1 MIRVVLA
8 PAAALAG
15 TAGGAITLVEATRF
29 AGAPALAAGALTAL
43 FAGAWGS
50 RLHLPRGG
58 LLLVGALGG
67 ALSML
72 PPIDTT
78 LLSQDASLHRG
89 AGLWL
94 AREGTLAVAD
104 PALAA
109 LNADERVALFGGGT
123 ISARRMSLVR
133 LPGGLVLPD
142 LDTEVAYPS
151 FSHLLMTWV
160 GLAAR
165 VAGAGAV
172 GFLGPLL
179 AALALWAVGVT
190 VALGV
195 GGRSGAGWGLAAEIL
210 LALLLPEHW
219 FGRFLMSEI
228 LGQALV
234 WCAVAAA
241 AIAAEEARRP
251 LGRRAARGVAGLLCG
266 ACLGL
271 AGFARLE
278 MVWIFVPALLLA
290 RALLPA
296 GRRLLPPLALAV
308 FLFAA
313 GQAALHRTASPTD
326 YGNHLVR
333 QVLEAY
339 ARLVWLVIALCRG
352 DGHLAGTL
360 LRLVLPLVA
369 FGLLAAGF
377 VWVRAVERRR
387 PGQGIR
393 AACAL
398 AGGLWL
404 ALLYRKGVTPGW
416 PAARALVL
424 FVPPALLG
432 ALALAGRRALPRGG
446 LEIALCLLALDQ
458 IAGGRVADEQ
468 IWAARRLVPV
478 VLPLVVVLAVR
489 GVGGSWIDGRR
500 PRSAWRLGLAR
511 GLLVVAL
518 FAAVRMVWPVLGRQL
533 QGGAADRV
541 RELAAELPPDAL
553 VLLAQPL
560 DWTHLAAAL
569 WLGEGRRTLVLRQ
582 AGVAGH
588 GAALRRYLDTAPAAG
603 VWVVTGAAGSA
614 AAPASGDEG
623 LSGFEGLTLSAPSA
637 VRRWRADFL
646 EVTRGRRPHG
656 LVEREIAL
664 RLRRVGPP
672 PALQPQ
678 GASTGRLGRD

>member
-1 MIRVVLA
+1 MIRLFLA
-8 PAAALAG
+8 TAAALAA
-15 TAGGAITLVEATRF
+15 TSWVAISLVEADRF
-29 AGAPALAAGALTAL
+29 AVAPALAAGALAAL
-43 FAGAWGS
+43 LVGTWGP
-50 RLHLPRGG
+50 RLRLPRGG
-58 LLLVGALGG
+58 LLLVGAMAG

-78 LLSQDASLHRG
+78 LLSQDASLHRA

-104 PALAA
+104 PSVAS
-109 LNADERVALFGGGT
+109 LNADERVALFGGAT

-142 LDTEVAYPS
+142 LEAEVAYPS
-151 FSHLLMTWV
+151 FSHLLMTWI
-160 GLAAR
+160 GLWAR
-165 VAGAGAV
+165 VAGASAV

-195 GGRSGAGWGLAAEIL
+195 GGRSGAPWGLVAEIL

-234 WCAVAAA
+234 WSAVAAA
-241 AIAAEEARRP
+241 AIAVEEARRP
-251 LGRRAARGVAGLLCG
+251 LGGRTAQGIAGLLCG

-278 MVWIFVPALLLA
+278 MVWIFVPTLLLA
-290 RALLPA
+290 RTLLPA
-296 GRRLLPPLALAV
+296 GRRLLPPLALAA
-308 FLFAA
+308 FLFTA
-313 GQAALHRTASPTD
+313 GQAALHLLAIPTD
-326 YGNHLVR
+326 YGNHIVR
-333 QVLEAY
+333 QLLEAY
-339 ARLVWLVIALCRG
+339 ARLAWLVIALCRG
-352 DGHLAGTL
+352 DGHLAGTI
-360 LRLVLPLVA
+360 LRLVLPLGV
-369 FGLLAAGF
+369 FGVLALGCLG
-377 VWVRAVERRR
+377 VRAVERRR

-393 AACAL
+393 VAAGL
-398 AGGLWL
+398 AGGFWL

-416 PAARALVL
+416 PAARALML
-424 FVPPALLG
+424 FVPSALLG
-432 ALALAGRRALPRGG
+432 ALALAGRRAWPRSGF
-446 LEIALCLLALDQ
+446 EIALCLLALDQ

-478 VLPLVVVLAVR
+478 VLPLVVMLAVR

-500 PRSAWRLGLAR
+500 PRSAWRRGLAP
-511 GLLVVAL
+511 GLLLLAV
-518 FAAVRMVWPVLGRQL
+518 FSAARMVWPVLGRPL

-541 RELAAELPPDAL
+541 RELAAGLPQGAL
-553 VLLAQPL
+553 VLLARPL
-560 DWTHLAAAL
+560 DWTHLAGAL
-569 WLGEGRRTLVLRQ
+569 WLGEGRRSLVLRE

-588 GAALRRYLDTAPAAG
+588 AAALQHYLATAPAAG
-603 VWVVTGAAGSA
+603 VWAVTGAAGTA

-623 LSGFEGLTLSAPSA
+623 LDLFAGLSLSAPST
-637 VRRWRADFL
+637 VRRWPADFL
-646 EVTRGRRPHG
+646 EVTHGRRPRA

-664 RLRRVGPP
+664 RLRRVAVPPP
-672 PALQPQ
+672 PAP
-678 GASTGRLGRD
+678 